1 MEDESLNIKNLIKT
15 LKELYN
21 SNLFLENILDV
32 LLTTG
37 TLSFCYNFF
46 SKAGLIFVVT
56 SAFFY
61 ITKVPLNICLS
72 VLFTPSILILLNVPI
87 VYGINIV
94 KILRKNKQN
103 NVNKISNSYISNDKK
118 EIKDNFKT
126 NNLLNENTNHLQK
139 SMVRVRKK

>member
-46 SKAGLIFVVT
+46 SKSGLMFVVA

-61 ITKVPLNICLS
+61 VTKVPLNICLS
-72 VLFTPSILILLNVPI
+72 ILFAPSILILLNVPV

-94 KILRKNKQN
+94 KILRKRKN
-103 NVNKISNSYISNDKK
+103 NSNKISNLYISDNKK
-118 EIKDNFKT
+118 ETKDNFKT
-126 NNLLNENTNHLQK
+126 NNLLNENPNHLQK
-139 SMVRVRKK
+139 AMVRVRKKQ

>member
-46 SKAGLIFVVT
+46 SKSGLMFVVT

-72 VLFTPSILILLNVPI
+72 ILFAPSILILLNVPV
-87 VYGINIV
+87 VYGINIL
-94 KILRKNKQN
+94 KILRKKKN
-103 NVNKISNSYISNDKK
+103 NSNKISNLYISDNKK

-139 SMVRVRKK
+139 AMVRVRKK

>member
-46 SKAGLIFVVT
+46 SKSGLMFVVT

-72 VLFTPSILILLNVPI
+72 ILFAPSILILLNVPI

-94 KILRKNKQN
+94 KILRKKKN
-103 NVNKISNSYISNDKK
+103 NSNKISNLYISDNKK

-126 NNLLNENTNHLQK
+126 NKLLNENINHLQK
-139 SMVRVRKK
+139 AMVRVRKK